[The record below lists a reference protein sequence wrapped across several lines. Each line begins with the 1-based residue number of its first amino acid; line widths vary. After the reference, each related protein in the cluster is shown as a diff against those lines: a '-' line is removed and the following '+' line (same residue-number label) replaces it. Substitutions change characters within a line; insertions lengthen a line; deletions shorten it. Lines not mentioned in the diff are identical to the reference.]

1 MAEYDLQRI
10 HGLESMLTPEQGWF
24 IPVSKF
30 GNVDKRLALNKLTKS
45 TYFDEKNIGPWN
57 MAASATHEVTLPDPS
72 SIAYIDKVIIYDD
85 NGIEYGDHYLY
96 CDQFATSIREIAK
109 IYMGNNT
116 GSEQVG
122 LGYLPQLVTFGAM
135 TKNNWP
141 SPPSYVRYAG
151 AEFALS
157 NNGHGDQYKISF
169 TPVQLAA
176 WGGTINADNCF
187 GILQTNTTRTY
198 FALNVLENEIHIKLE
213 ETTDPF
219 KFYIFRQNSSSISS
233 SAHVHTVGS
242 IVAGMAYRVA
252 SVGYQYNHTTGV
264 ITLMHNARADSLSLV
279 GSSPGTGV
287 LSRYVSSSFRG
298 KIIFKRNFV

>member
-1 MAEYDLQRI
+1 MAEYELQRI
-10 HGLESMLTPEQGWF
+10 NGLETMTIPEQGWY

-30 GNVDKRLALNKLTKS
+30 GHVDKKLALNKLTKS
-45 TYFDEKNIGPWN
+45 TYFDETNILNWN
-57 MAASATHEVTLPDPS
+57 MNSKATHEVTLSDPS
-72 SIAYIDKVIIYDD
+72 SIAYIDKVIIFDD

-96 CDQFATSIREIAK
+96 CDQFSTSIREIAK

-135 TKNNWP
+135 TQNNWP
-141 SPPSYVRYAG
+141 YAPSYVRYAG

-157 NNGHGDQYKISF
+157 NNGYFDQYKISF
-169 TPVQLAA
+169 TSAQLAA

-187 GILQTNTTRTY
+187 GVLQTNTTKTI
-198 FALNVLENEIHIKLE
+198 FALNVYENEIHIK
-213 ETTDPF
+213 TDTSDPF

-233 SAHVHTVGS
+233 SAPHVHTVGP
-242 IVAGMAYRVA
+242 ILAGMAYRVA
-252 SVGYQYNHTTGV
+252 SVGYQFNHTTGV
-264 ITLMHNARADSLSLV
+264 ITLMHNARADSQSLV
-279 GSSPGTGV
+279 GNSPGTGV
-287 LSRYVSSSFRG
+287 LSRYVGSGVRG